1 MVFTSESQVSGS
13 LLVESV
19 WRAESE
25 RAGSFTSLA
34 VTRSE
39 LVFTRHGGMTSAVL
53 RGPESRASVAHVPPD
68 AEFFGITFR
77 LGVFVPALPPAHLL
91 DRHAVLPATGGTF
104 WLHDE
109 SLPVPDGEDAD
120 AFVDRLVRLGLLRFE
135 PTVDLLL
142 NSDLPGRPATLRTL
156 QRRFLHATGLS
167 SRSVLT
173 IERARRAAALLQT
186 GAAIPDVVH
195 DLGYTDQP
203 HLTRAL
209 RHLIGQT
216 PARILG
222 EVWPHSPLSS
232 RELGRQDPAAE

>member
-1 MVFTSESQVSGS
+1 MAFTSESQVPGS
-13 LLVESV
+13 PLVESV

-39 LVFTRHGGMTSAVL
+39 LVVTRQRGMTTVVL
-53 RGPESRASVAHVPPD
+53 RGPESRATAAHVPAD
-68 AEFFGITFR
+68 AEFFGITFK

-91 DRHAVLPATGGTF
+91 DRHAVLSATGGSF

-109 SLPVPDGEDAD
+109 SLPIPDSQDAD
-120 AFVDRLVRLGLLRFE
+120 AFVDRLVRLGLLRCE

-142 NSDLPGRPATLRTL
+142 GQELPKRPTTLRTL

-167 SRSVLT
+167 SRSVLI
-173 IERARRAAALLQT
+173 IERARRAVALLQT

-209 RHLIGQT
+209 RHLAGQT
-216 PARILG
+216 PARIVQ
-222 EVWPHSPLSS
+222 EVWPHSPLSVQ
-232 RELGRQDPAAE
+232 ELGRQDPAPE